1 MRKID
6 VQMGTY
12 YTNIAQDSLVRTI
25 CRASLSGGDE
35 PVIVYAYVGDGGV
48 VSEAYYMPEA
58 EFIATYIL

>member
-12 YTNIAQDSLVRTI
+12 YTNVSQDSLVRTI
-25 CRASLSGGDE
+25 CRASLVGRNES
-35 PVIVYAYVGDGGV
+35 VIVYAFVGDGGV

-58 EFIATYIL
+58 EFVATYIL